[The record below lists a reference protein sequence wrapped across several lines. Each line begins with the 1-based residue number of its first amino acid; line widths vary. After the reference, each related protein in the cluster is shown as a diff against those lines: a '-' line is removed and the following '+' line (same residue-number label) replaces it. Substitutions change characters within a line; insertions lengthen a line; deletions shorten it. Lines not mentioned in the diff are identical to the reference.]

1 MALSRRNQ
9 EDDKSLHFGN
19 YGTISHNQ
27 TGTLPNNNNGNSR
40 LCFSATTVT
49 TLG

>member
-19 YGTISHNQ
+19 HGTISHNQ
-27 TGTLPNNNNGNSR
+27 TGTLLNNNNGNSS
-40 LCFSATTVT
+40 FSATTVT